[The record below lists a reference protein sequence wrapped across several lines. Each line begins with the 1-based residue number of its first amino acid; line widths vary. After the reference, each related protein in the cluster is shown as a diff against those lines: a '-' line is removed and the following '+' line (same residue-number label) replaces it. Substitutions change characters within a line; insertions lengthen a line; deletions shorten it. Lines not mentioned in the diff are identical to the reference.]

1 MIECS
6 WLTFYFYINSDIV
19 ILVKWSS
26 CIPAIVFVSK
36 SAVETP
42 LPFINEVCKCL
53 RRKTYSTNLG
63 CGQRITLY
71 KKFIEKEASLS
82 TEFILKMGNPYV

>member
-1 MIECS
+1 MYLMIECS

-26 CIPAIVFVSK
+26 CIPAMVFVSK

-42 LPFINEVCKCL
+42 LSFIIPKYLIC
-53 RRKTYSTNLG
+53 
-63 CGQRITLY
+63 
-71 KKFIEKEASLS
+71 A
-82 TEFILKMGNPYV
+82 